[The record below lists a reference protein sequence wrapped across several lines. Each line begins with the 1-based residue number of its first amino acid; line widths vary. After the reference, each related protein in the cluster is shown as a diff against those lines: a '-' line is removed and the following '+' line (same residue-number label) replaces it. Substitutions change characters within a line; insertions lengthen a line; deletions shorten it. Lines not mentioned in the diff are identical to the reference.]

1 MFLNIL
7 EKLSPCTLINLIGF
21 TKRDMK
27 KKTFPHFGFY
37 EGFRWPQKLF
47 KKKLNK
53 HFSAMVCIRF
63 LVRGALEGKKTKFC
77 EKAQGGAAL

>member
-27 KKTFPHFGFY
+27 KNISSF
-37 EGFRWPQKLF
+37 W
-47 KKKLNK
+47 
-53 HFSAMVCIRF
+53 F
-63 LVRGALEGKKTKFC
+63 L
-77 EKAQGGAAL
+77 